1 MGTESKM
8 KIILTGTG
16 TSQGVPV
23 IGCPCRVCAS
33 ADSRDKR
40 LRTSAYLELGGQRWV
55 IDSGPDFRQQMLRH
69 DIRRL
74 DAILFTHDHKDH
86 IAGLDDVRSY
96 NYLQKSPMDIY
107 AEPYVVKSLKKV
119 YSYAFLPP
127 EKKYPGVPELSVQT
141 IGNEAFSINGIDIT
155 PIRAWHLKLP
165 ILGFRIGGFIYIT
178 DANHIPDEEMPKL
191 AGAKVLVI
199 NALRKEKHISHYNLE
214 EALAVIGQAKP
225 EKAYLTHISHLMGL
239 HAELHRELPPN
250 VHAGYDG
257 LEIDL

>member
-1 MGTESKM
+1 M

-23 IGCPCRVCAS
+23 IACPCMVCAS
-33 ADSRDKR
+33 ADVRDKR
-40 LRTSAYLELGGQRWV
+40 LRTSAYVEVGGLGLV

-69 DIRRL
+69 GIRRL

-107 AEPYVVKSLKKV
+107 AEPYVEESLRKV
-119 YSYAFLPP
+119 FSYAFLPP
-127 EKKYPGVPELSVQT
+127 EKKYPGVPELS
-141 IGNEAFSINGIDIT
+141 IHPIGIDKFTVKGVEIV

-165 ILGFRIGGFIYIT
+165 ILGFRIGDFVYIT
-178 DANHIPDEEMPKL
+178 DTNHIPEEEMPKL

-199 NALRKEKHISHYNLE
+199 NALRRKKHISHYNLK
-214 EALAVIGQAKP
+214 EALAVIRQAKP
-225 EKAYLTHISHLMGL
+225 EKAYLTHISHQMGL
-239 HAELHRELPPN
+239 HADMADDLPSN
-250 VHAGYDG
+250 VEAGYDG
-257 LEIDL
+257 LEIEL